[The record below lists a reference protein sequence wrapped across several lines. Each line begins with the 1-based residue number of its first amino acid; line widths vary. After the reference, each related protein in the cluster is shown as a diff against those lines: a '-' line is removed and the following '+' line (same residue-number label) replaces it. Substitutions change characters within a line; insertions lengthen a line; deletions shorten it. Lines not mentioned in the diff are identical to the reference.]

1 MAWVILHWQREIPS
15 RYYVSFKKSFLITIV
30 FNLVILGLDK
40 GAGLIMYYIL
50 QEHPED
56 KGVLDILGQLP
67 FVLMVIANLGLASS
81 LVYYTRRKEVT
92 IKTAGETT
100 SFVALLWGSFV
111 AILGLIGMAVW
122 AWLQPDR
129 LLPGWYLIV
138 PLFFTTPLLLIISY
152 RNSVLLVMDRIRVY
166 NIVHLIPSILYLP
179 VLLLFFFVLDEGAA
193 VSVVW
198 ARVLPIAILALWL
211 VWYLRRDIPPK
222 PAFDSDYFSKAIG
235 FGWRANINSVLSYL
249 NHRLDIILLIGL
261 FYVPTQAQIQLFMES
276 HPLTGTPE
284 APTTLFSASAALVLR
299 EVAFYSLAVTLA
311 ELIWHFPEALRD
323 LLFSRVAGSHPDEAS
338 EITPLVCRNSLL
350 MTSLGAVAIW
360 FVHDPFFRLL
370 SGSNWEGIW
379 QAKVSGSLAVLLP
392 GAVCYT
398 IAKVLQA
405 DLAGRGHIGTCIFL
419 VASVFVIMV
428 VGDGIFVPSGG
439 ARAAAAV
446 STVSYGVASLLSLAV
461 YKRES
466 GLPLNVILIPRPSDF
481 MHYKELVQD
490 LLSRIRKK

>member
-1 MAWVILHWQREIPS
+1 M
-15 RYYVSFKKSFLITIV
+15 SFKKSFLITIV

-81 LVYYTRRKEVT
+81 LVYYTRRKEVSV
-92 IKTAGETT
+92 KTAGETT
-100 SFVALLWGSFV
+100 SFVALIWGTFV
-111 AILGLIGMAVW
+111 AVMGLLAMAIWSW
-122 AWLQPDR
+122 AQPDR
-129 LLPGWYLIV
+129 LVPGWYLLV
-138 PLFFTTPLLLIISY
+138 PLFLATPLLLIISY
-152 RNSVLLVMDRIRVY
+152 RNSVLLVMDRIRIY

-179 VLLLFFFVLDEGAA
+179 ILLCFYFLLDEGAA

-198 ARVLPIAILALWL
+198 ARVLPIGILAVAL
-211 VWYLRRDIPPK
+211 VWYLRREIPPK
-222 PAFDSDYFSKAIG
+222 PAFDPEYFRKAIS
-235 FGWRANINSVLSYL
+235 FGWKANINSVLSYL

-261 FYVPTQAQIQLFMES
+261 FYVPTQEQVRLYMES
-276 HPLTGTPE
+276 HPLQGAPSVPVTP
-284 APTTLFSASAALVLR
+284 FSASVALVLR

-323 LLFSRVAGSHPDEAS
+323 LLFARVAGSHPDEAS

-350 MTSLGAVAIW
+350 LTSLGATGIW
-360 FVHDPFFRLL
+360 LVHDPFFRML
-370 SGSNWEGIW
+370 SGPNWEGIW
-379 QAKVSGSLAVLLP
+379 QAKVAGSLAILLP

-419 VASVFVIMV
+419 VGTVFVTMLI
-428 VGDGIFVPSGG
+428 GDALFVPEGG

-446 STVSYGVASLLSLAV
+446 STVSYGLASLLTLLL

-466 GLPLNVILIPRPSDF
+466 GLPLHVILIARPSDF
-481 MHYKELVQD
+481 RHYKELIGD
-490 LLSRIRKK
+490 LFRRVGRR